1 MLSFSSSAFREK
13 KKQKQKQKNKNT
25 RVLIQRGY
33 YFNLDSH
40 GPPWYT
46 FKVRNSVSTFPE
58 ILLNPSACVLQRLGR
73 LDCLFN
79 ITNDLET
86 LKEDRRKLKVE
97 DEEGGGQ
104 RLMTLSVLYSRDNV
118 SDFCL
123 KSLSLTR
130 SVAMKI
136 YWNKKERL
144 HKKRN

>member
-1 MLSFSSSAFREK
+1 M
-13 KKQKQKQKNKNT
+13 
-25 RVLIQRGY
+25 
-33 YFNLDSH
+33 
-40 GPPWYT
+40 
-46 FKVRNSVSTFPE
+46 
-58 ILLNPSACVLQRLGR
+58 
-73 LDCLFN
+73 
-79 ITNDLET
+79 TNDLET

-104 RLMTLSVLYSRDNV
+104 RLTTLSVLYSRDV